1 MKKIGIS
8 FWTIYTLGFTVAL
21 PTFLYYNAEDLPNAG
36 PMPGQSAATSFL
48 YLGLGTLL
56 WLIIIWL
63 SARFLLN
70 RVFFDKRKLLHA
82 VKAGQPVIARILEK
96 RVCNVIGSMEGL
108 VLRLSFINLSGA
120 TIEADYELNDSRPP
134 ERRYEPGSSLE
145 MRAYN
150 DGKQVY
156 LLPAGIQVSVRAF
169 VVVAYIFLFL
179 LILTVAVGYLL
190 LSYRWESQ
198 GYGWRFLKLWHPWIL
213 VPAINLGTVFV
224 GSLFLKFIGRL
235 TSGNTGQPLRWA
247 LYGIRTKA
255 SVLRYEQTGTMV
267 NDQPQIRFELV
278 FTDQKGVRQQ
288 VQHKEIVSL
297 VDLHHLHAGE
307 RDIVYLPENPRE
319 IMFYENIS
327 LS

>member
-8 FWTIYTLGFTVAL
+8 FWTIYTLCFTIAL
-21 PTFLYYNAEDLPNAG
+21 PTFLYYNAEDMPNAG
-36 PMPGQSAATSFL
+36 PMPGQSAETSFV

-63 SARFLLN
+63 SARLLLN

-82 VKAGQPVIARILEK
+82 VKAGQPVIARILER
-96 RVCNVIGSMEGL
+96 RVRNVTGSMESL
-108 VLRLSFINLSGA
+108 VLRLSFTNLSGA
-120 TIEADYELNDSRPP
+120 TIESDYELNDSRPL

-145 MRAYN
+145 MRAFD

-156 LLPAGIQVSVRAF
+156 LLPATIQVSVRWG
-169 VVVAYIFLFL
+169 VVVAYTFLFL
-179 LILTVAVGYLL
+179 LILAAAIGYIL

-213 VPAINLGTVFV
+213 VPVINLGTI
-224 GSLFLKFIGRL
+224 FIGRL
-235 TSGNTGQPLRWA
+235 FLGFIGKVTSGNTGDPLRWA

-255 SVLRYEQTGTMV
+255 TVLRYEQTGTMV

-297 VDLHHLHAGE
+297 VELHHLHTGD
-307 RDIVYLPENPRE
+307 RYIIYLPENPRE